1 VVTTAVNAKHR
12 MAEAIQKSR
21 EKHELQPIKCPSG
34 AFFCDGHL
42 DFLPLDKQSRDKRY
56 CRECL
61 AVIEASTGDN
71 GPGDYWVPNKGIFIS
86 GGRGY
91 VLTPDLRTVCRGKEE
106 EVMAGTRRKTTPT
119 ATTAPAKS
127 VPTPQDR
134 VNHRPRTPRTFGT
147 PLNNLPADKIKAFR
161 TQGLGAR
168 AIVKKLKAEGI
179 KASRMTV
186 YRAIQKESGQM
197 ELPLG
202 G

>member
-1 VVTTAVNAKHR
+1 MVTTAVNAKHR

-86 GGRGY
+86 GGKGY

-119 ATTAPAKS
+119 PPTPPEKS
-127 VPTPQDR
+127 VPPLQDR
-134 VNHRPRTPRTFGT
+134 VNHRPGYFGT
-147 PLNNLPADKIKAFR
+147 PLKDLPADKIEALTAQR
-161 TQGLGAR
+161 LGVR
-168 AIVKKLKAEGI
+168 AIVKKLKEEGI
-179 KASRMTV
+179 EASRMTV
-186 YRAIQKESGQM
+186 YRAVQKESGQL